1 MVRLSQTCALLVS
14 LLSFPQPALYDICKS
29 SDLQGILEEVDKK
42 IPSKQIVD
50 KIAGKNELWC
60 GDTCL
65 SAQHAG
71 GCSRI
76 FEPSLGYVA
85 CFRLAQALYNET
97 CQITRSQ
104 TANACPALG
113 KREPLF
119 IQYWWECILAWP
131 LWKSLSSKIKE
142 AGGMARG
149 YEHLLLMQRTWV
161 RFPAWWFTTICNFSS
176 RVSNFLSDL
185 CRLLHAHGIHMY
197 MQA

>member
-1 MVRLSQTCALLVS
+1 MTSVSQVTYKE
-14 LLSFPQPALYDICKS
+14 FWRRWT
-29 SDLQGILEEVDKK
+29 KK

-85 CFRLAQALYNET
+85 CFRLVQALYNET
-97 CQITRSQ
+97 CQLTRSQ

-119 IQYWWECILAWP
+119 IQYWWECILACP
-131 LWKSLSSKIKE
+131 LWKSLSSKTKE
-142 AGGMARG
+142 AGGMAQGLRALTAHAEDLG
-149 YEHLLLMQRTWV
+149 SVPSTPMVVHYHL
-161 RFPAWWFTTICNFSS
+161 
-176 RVSNFLSDL
+176 
-185 CRLLHAHGIHMY
+185 
-197 MQA
+197 